1 MEPDNLA
8 SVRTDAGRVFT
19 DGVAH
24 AEQLRLHGHWADGLL
39 TMQQIAPA
47 LTQLGLTEQATHAL
61 VTARILTEQAGFGGF
76 DTLDA
81 RGALLDTA
89 LRLAEQT
96 DAPALLGAVWDA
108 RGMSL
113 HQAFLDSDRSA
124 EPPEELSSFERGL
137 QYFQQAQDQGGI
149 ALASFH
155 LGLVYGV
162 VRRDHAQ
169 ARPYFEQSY
178 ALAQAVQD
186 RVTASYAIRH
196 IGFAQHDAGEVAAAR
211 VSLHESLVLR
221 EQAGFVPGV
230 AMALVMLAYADTEL
244 GQRDA
249 AVQHLLRAQAI
260 FRQLG
265 AERKVDWVAG
275 LLA

>member
-1 MEPDNLA
+1 MKHDDQPSAHAARAFAD
-8 SVRTDAGRVFT
+8 T
-19 DGVAH
+19 VAQ
-24 AEQLRLHGHWADGLL
+24 AEQLRLYGRWTDGLL
-39 TMQQIAPA
+39 IMQQIAPA
-47 LTQLGLTEQATHAL
+47 LAQLDLAEQATHAL

-76 DTLDA
+76 DTLDE
-81 RGALLDTA
+81 RMALLDAA

-96 DAPALLGAVWDA
+96 ADPALLGAVWDA

-113 HQAFLDSDRSA
+113 HQAFLDAGRPA
-124 EPPEELSSFERGL
+124 EPPEERPSFERGL
-137 QYFQQAQDQGGI
+137 QYFQQAQDQRGS

-169 ARPYFEQSY
+169 ALPYFQQSY

-186 RVTASYAIRH
+186 HITASYAIRH
-196 IGFAQHDAGEVAAAR
+196 IGFALHDAGEVVAAR
-211 VSLHESLVLR
+211 ASLHESLVLR

-275 LLA
+275 LLG